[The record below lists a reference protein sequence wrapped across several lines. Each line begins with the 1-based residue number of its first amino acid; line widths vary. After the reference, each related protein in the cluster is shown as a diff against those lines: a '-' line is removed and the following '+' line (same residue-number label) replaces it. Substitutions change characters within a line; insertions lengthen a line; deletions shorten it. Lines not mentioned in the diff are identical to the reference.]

1 RKLIAPGAV
10 LGFCAFATIS
20 RATAGL
26 PTPAVAQATN
36 VSQLRALV
44 SQEHGIP
51 CQVRMEGVVVWAS
64 PVQDQLILQDAFGA
78 MQIVMDLR
86 ARPPLQPGHRVRLE
100 GGCLAGSGMLKEALV
115 DNDGLHSLVE
125 KAGVVYLGA
134 GRHPIRADWFNGPD
148 RFELGVEYAGPGL
161 PRQKISDRALF
172 RVDSTG
178 GAIHL
183 VNGLDYRCYEGHW
196 DDMPDFQRL
205 AAAKTGAIAN
215 FNLGARTRDED
226 VGLQFAG
233 LIEVPRDGL
242 YTFWTKSDDGSRLF
256 VGESSLRLTELGPG
270 PRPVA
275 RRIFPGQTLSEK
287 EEGQWAEV
295 EGTVTSLHVDLSGAL
310 QVEVAS
316 GTNHLCL
323 DVQGSHD
330 APALFSRI
338 RATGICRSTGPANN
352 RGVASRLMVPDS
364 KQIELLAAPPNPLSR
379 KINQVTQV
387 LHLANAGQRILGP
400 IHLEGL
406 VLAASPSRGLLT
418 FQDDSGAALLETDLH
433 GRKIEPGQKIV
444 LEGNCIVGGT
454 RLILGNPALVD
465 NDGLHAMMEKA
476 GAVFLNAGKHSIR
489 LCWFNHLGPSGLEVY
504 YQGPGLPRQ
513 KIPDSALFRPAL
525 DPASNALRWTNGVD
539 YQCYENEL
547 AAPKSD
553 EAGWFRAP
561 NSNLLAP
568 VQQGSTANFDLA
580 VASRPENVGLE
591 FNGSVN
597 VTRDGLYTF
606 STISDDGSL
615 LFIDEQPPRLDVTG
629 TSALPPP
636 HPIAARQ
643 ILREEEQDRWSQ
655 VEGTVTFASEGSEAL
670 ELELRSGAGRM
681 RIQVADGSGSSP
693 LLLLNSR
700 IRAVG
705 ICQNTY
711 TTDGQKVAGG
721 MLTPSMKQIESLEV
735 DPAHWLTYPVLSIGS
750 LALTNFPN
758 TSEPIVHVRGSVVSG
773 TSNGSIV
780 LEDATGRILMNTTQP
795 PMWKQ
800 AGKVEALGRWG
811 RARTNVILRSGFYRE
826 IADIA
831 KADPKTPPLLTT
843 VGQIKRLSRE
853 EAERGYP
860 VKIQGVITAPQI
872 GGFFIQDAT
881 WAIYVRLGDPASMD
895 VPGVGEY
902 WEVEGVTFA
911 EFAPNIRAHR
921 IVRLGTGTLPE
932 PLRPTWDQLI
942 NGSLD
947 TQYVEVQGIVTA
959 VDSDG
964 IALLTRAGTIK
975 VQIPDADPQTLKQY
989 ESALI
994 RVRGCVIPGRD
1005 LTTQQV
1011 ELGRMRLA
1019 NFSVSV
1025 DEPVPADLFATPLK
1039 RASDLLLFDPRAG
1052 AIQRVKIAGQIL
1064 SEHRG
1069 EYFLMQNTN
1078 GLRFVPKTPIKLR
1091 AGDLVEVVGFPELG
1105 GPSPVLREAVV
1116 RQTGH
1121 SSLPSPRLLPEN
1133 ALVGRQYDAT
1143 LIRVQSRLSGLSIN
1157 RSDQVLE
1164 LQTGTRGFVARLD
1177 TSRGSVRDISPGSLL
1192 ELTGVYAGQGGDRA
1206 AGRDI
1211 DSFELLLNFPSD
1223 IKVLERPS
1231 WWTIRHTLAVVGS
1244 MALVILAASVWISLL
1259 HRRVEERSRQ
1269 LTAEIGRRERTE
1281 RQRALEEERSRIA
1294 QDLHDDLGATL
1305 TQIRFLS
1312 ALESRDALL
1321 PQTSRDR
1328 MGQVSEKSREMVTS
1342 LDEIVWAVNPANDS
1356 LPSLATYL
1364 CQFAEEFL
1372 RATPISCRLDVDDA
1386 LPQAALTSEIRHNLY
1401 LAVREALNNIAKHSE
1416 ATEVWLRI
1424 QSGPHHLRISI
1435 EDNGRGFSYLSN
1447 ASTGEGLANMR
1458 RRLEKI
1464 SGTFECETQPGSGT
1478 VCRISLPL
1486 KSPLPNL
1493 AV

>member
-1 RKLIAPGAV
+1 MPGV
-10 LGFCAFATIS
+10 T
-20 RATAGL
+20 
-26 PTPAVAQATN
+26 QATN
-36 VSQLRALV
+36 VSQLGTLV
-44 SQEHGIP
+44 SEQHWIL
-51 CQVRMEGVVVWAS
+51 CQVRLQGVALWAS
-64 PVQDQLILQDAFGA
+64 SAQDQLILQDGSGA

-86 ARPPLQPGHRVRLE
+86 GQPPVQTGHRVRLE
-100 GGCLAGSGMLKEALV
+100 GGCLAGFGILKEALV

-125 KAGVVYLGA
+125 KSGVVYLAA

-148 RFELGVEYAGPGL
+148 RFELGVEYAGPRL
-161 PRQKISDRALF
+161 PRQKIPDRALF

-178 GAIHL
+178 GATNP
-183 VNGLDYRCYEGHW
+183 VKGLDYRYYEGHW
-196 DDMPDFQRL
+196 DRMPDFQHL
-205 AAAKTGAIAN
+205 AAARTGTIAN
-215 FNLGARTRDED
+215 FDLGARTRDEE

-233 LIEVPRDGL
+233 LLDVPRDGL

-270 PRPVA
+270 PPPVP
-275 RRIFPGQTLSEK
+275 RRTLPGQTLSEK

-295 EGTVTSLHVDLSGAL
+295 EGTVTSLRVDLSGAL

-316 GTNHLCL
+316 GTNHLYL
-323 DVQGSHD
+323 DVQGYHH

-338 RATGICRSTGPANN
+338 RTTGICRSTGAASN
-352 RGVASRLMVPDS
+352 RRVASRLLVPDS
-364 KQIELLAAPPNPLSR
+364 KQIEILAAAPNPLSR
-379 KINQVTQV
+379 KIGQMAQV
-387 LHLANAGQRILGP
+387 LHLAAAGQRVLCP
-400 IHLEGL
+400 IHLEGV

-433 GRKIEPGQKIV
+433 GREIQAGQKIV
-444 LEGNCIVGGT
+444 LEGNCMVGGT

-465 NDGLHAMMEKA
+465 NGGLHAMMEKA
-476 GAVFLNAGKHSIR
+476 GAVFLNAGKHSIHV
-489 LCWFNHLGPSGLEVY
+489 CWFNHLGPSGLEVY

-513 KIPDSALFRPAL
+513 KIPDSALFRPAV
-525 DPASNALRWTNGVD
+525 DPASNAVRWTNGVD
-539 YQCYENEL
+539 YQCYEGEL

-553 EAGWFRAP
+553 EGGWLRAP

-568 VQQGSTANFDLA
+568 VQHGSTANFDPA

-591 FNGSVN
+591 FSGFVN
-597 VTRDGLYTF
+597 VTRDGIYTF

-629 TSALPPP
+629 TSGLPAP

-655 VEGTVTFASEGSEAL
+655 VEGTVTFASEESEAL
-670 ELELRSGAGRM
+670 ELELRSGTGRM
-681 RIQVADGSGSSP
+681 RIEVADGSGSSP

-700 IRAVG
+700 IRTVG
-705 ICQNTY
+705 ICQSTY

-721 MLTPSMKQIESLEV
+721 MLTPSMKQIEFLDV
-735 DPAHWLTYPVLSIGS
+735 DPAHWSAYPVLSIGS
-750 LALTNFPN
+750 LAVTNFAN
-758 TSEPIVHVRGSVVSG
+758 SVETIVRVRGRVRAATPNESL
-773 TSNGSIV
+773 V
-780 LEDATGRILMNTTQP
+780 LEDETGRILMNTTQSLP
-795 PMWKQ
+795 RKEADQ
-800 AGKVEALGRWG
+800 VEALGRWG
-811 RARTNVILRSGFYRE
+811 RARTNVVLRSGVYRE
-826 IADIA
+826 IADDA
-831 KADPKTPPLLTT
+831 KKDSKILPLLTT

-860 VKIQGVITAPQI
+860 VRIQGVVTAPQI

-881 WAIYVRLGDPASMD
+881 WAIYVRLGDPASMQL
-895 VPGVGEY
+895 PGVGEY
-902 WEVEGVTFA
+902 WEIEGATFA

-921 IVRLGTGTLPE
+921 MVRLGAGALPE

-959 VDSDG
+959 VESDG

-975 VQIPDADPQTLKQY
+975 VQLPDAAPQTLKRY

-1019 NFSVSV
+1019 NFSVTV
-1025 DEPVPADLFATPLK
+1025 DEPAPADLFATPLK

-1052 AIQRVKIAGQIL
+1052 AIERVKIAGQVL
-1064 SEHRG
+1064 SEHGG
-1069 EYFLMQNTN
+1069 EYFLMENTN
-1078 GLRFVPKTPIKLR
+1078 GLRFVPRAAVKLH

-1116 RQTGH
+1116 RQTGK

-1143 LIRVQSRLSGLSIN
+1143 LVRVRSRLTGLSIN

-1177 TSRGSVRDISPGSLL
+1177 TSRGSARDISMGSLL
-1192 ELTGVYAGQGGDRA
+1192 ELTGVYAGQGGDRSS
-1206 AGRDI
+1206 GRDI
-1211 DSFELLLNFPSD
+1211 DSFEFLLNAPSD

-1231 WWTIRHTLAVVGS
+1231 WWTIQHMLAVVGS
-1244 MALVILAASVWISLL
+1244 MGLVILAASVWISLL

-1269 LTAEIGRRERTE
+1269 LTAEIQRREGTE

-1372 RATPISCRLDVDDA
+1372 RATPISCRLDVEDA
-1386 LPQAALTSEIRHNLY
+1386 LPQTALTSEIRHNLY

-1424 QSGPHHLRISI
+1424 QSGPDHLRISI
-1435 EDNGRGFSYLSN
+1435 EDNGRGFSHLST

-1486 KSPLPNL
+1486 KPLLNPQAL
-1493 AV
+1493 